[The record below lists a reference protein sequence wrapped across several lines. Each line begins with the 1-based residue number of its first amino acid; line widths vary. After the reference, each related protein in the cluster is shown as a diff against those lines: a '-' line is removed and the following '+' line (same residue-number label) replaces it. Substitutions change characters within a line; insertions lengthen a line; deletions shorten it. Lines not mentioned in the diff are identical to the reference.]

1 MDFPVRRAK
10 DRATAMAPADMSA
23 MTDAMQDE
31 LVNFVMAYAGA
42 PQDHDVATFASGFA
56 AAHNMNLTPLK
67 HILQNTLAILS
78 TAITE
83 QASPNDL
90 VAALLAAG
98 ANEATAK
105 RFGARWTA
113 TADVSCRSLQLVHAD
128 FIDMT
133 WKLGITTATSLL
145 PSVGAPFV
153 VLTFVLQP
161 RGTALRSTEALELSL
176 PMFYQFLANV
186 EALQAHLSFLQI

>member
-1 MDFPVRRAK
+1 
-10 DRATAMAPADMSA
+10 MALADMSA

-31 LVNFVMAYAGA
+31 LATFVIAYAGA
-42 PQDHDVATFASGFA
+42 PQDHDMATFASGFA

-67 HILQNTLAILS
+67 HILQDTLAILS
-78 TAITE
+78 TAITG
-83 QASPNDL
+83 QASSADL

-98 ANEATAK
+98 VNEATAK
-105 RFGARWTA
+105 RFGVRWTA
-113 TADVSCRSLQLVHAD
+113 TSHASGRSLQLVHSEL
-128 FIDMT
+128 IDMT
-133 WKLGITTATSLL
+133 WKLGITTATNLL

-161 RGTALRSTEALELSL
+161 RGTSLRSTETLELSL

-186 EALQAHLSFLQI
+186 EALQAHLSFLQT